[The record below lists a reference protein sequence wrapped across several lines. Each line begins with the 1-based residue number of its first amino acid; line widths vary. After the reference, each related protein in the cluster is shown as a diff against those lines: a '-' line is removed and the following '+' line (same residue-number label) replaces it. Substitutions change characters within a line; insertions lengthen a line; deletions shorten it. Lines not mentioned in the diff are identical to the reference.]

1 MRRLIAIVS
10 LFAATSLIVF
20 FLPFPQVWHPMVL
33 GLIGTM
39 LAMLATTP
47 RREPFQWAWALLYFS
62 VVAGSFYLA
71 HYMYY

>member
-10 LFAATSLIVF
+10 LFAATSLIV
-20 FLPFPQVWHPMVL
+20 LCLQ
-33 GLIGTM
+33 GTLRRQEAM

>member
-39 LAMLATTP
+39 LAMLASIQLGL
-47 RREPFQWAWALLYFS
+47 R
-62 VVAGSFYLA
+62 
-71 HYMYY
+71 